1 MAAITQVRILVSA
14 IFSFFLRVYI
24 IVFYPLQASEDCS
37 EELLQELH
45 CNESKQDY
53 SVRIIILRRSLI

>member
-14 IFSFFLRVYI
+14 IFSFFCVCIY
-24 IVFYPLQASEDCS
+24 VFYPLQASEDCS

-53 SVRIIILRRSLI
+53 SVWIIILRRSLI